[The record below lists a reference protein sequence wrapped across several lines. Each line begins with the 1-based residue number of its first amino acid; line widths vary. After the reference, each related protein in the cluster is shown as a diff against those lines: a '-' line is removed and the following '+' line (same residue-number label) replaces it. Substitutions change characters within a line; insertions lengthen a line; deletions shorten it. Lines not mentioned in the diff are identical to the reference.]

1 MRSKLEAE
9 DMTPQTLERTDYPKF
24 GVIGEVKR
32 LMSDCSGA
40 VIFGFKQLEI
50 RDGFWRPSTAEEKPV
65 KDQYLSTPWN
75 QIEAGMAAML
85 ALPVLVVRQRGVDG
99 GIFDMALGEYRIY
112 QLLMDE
118 HCNATAHMNA
128 FTAWCADVRQ
138 GKSERM
144 GGT

>member
-1 MRSKLEAE
+1 
-9 DMTPQTLERTDYPKF
+9 
-24 GVIGEVKR
+24 
-32 LMSDCSGA
+32 
-40 VIFGFKQLEI
+40 
-50 RDGFWRPSTAEEKPV
+50 
-65 KDQYLSTPWN
+65 
-75 QIEAGMAAML
+75 ML